1 MDLNRFKADTAL
13 EDDGVCITVDAA
25 SGCRLKIARIGNR
38 RYREAMARR
47 LKPYRRALRAGTL
60 EDPVTERITAEVLAE
75 TVLLDWR
82 GLERGGSAVA
92 YSREA
97 AAAILSDPA
106 YKDFRDLVV
115 ELASD
120 QEAYRERDLEDA
132 EKNFGTSSAGSST
145 GADASAS

>member
-1 MDLNRFKADTAL
+1 MW
-13 EDDGVCITVDAA
+13 ITVDAA

-60 EDPVTERITAEVLAE
+60 EDPVTERITAKVLAE